1 MDGTSVHREL
11 DGAYVHREEV
21 YADYFCDFWSGN
33 SDKSFHGI
41 IRKEQITAREIY
53 AGENSVRKK
62 YICQN

>member
-1 MDGTSVHREL
+1 MIVPREL

-53 AGENSVRKK
+53 AGENSVREK
-62 YICQN
+62 YVCQN